1 MLQAPLPDTTASQ
14 SRGAPILPGRA
25 ASPVLTGPPGA
36 ASTTGIEASNAHTE
50 AQGIQNPSQR
60 GIFTQSLAE
69 LTPQVS
75 AEQRWLPPARHRC
88 NPAKEWGDLQPPWEG
103 QAMPPTL
110 PQGCCPSSCIS
121 AAQFSPT
128 KPPVGSNGVVVAR
141 GHRSPP
147 VRAAGGCSKKHSR
160 TGTSEHN
167 GNSRTHRQPRGAC
180 GIPKTQPRQLLQ
192 LHHEHCTQ
200 GGEKKLGRGRKS
212 SKGDALAGPKLLR
225 PEKRLFST
233 SSEAAQVKKKNK
245 LKIKMQ
251 MLFL

>member
-1 MLQAPLPDTTASQ
+1 MQEGAARNAPCCRGGLATSHLLPVKASSVIQAEILGVSSAWRASKVLQAPLPDTTASQ

-36 ASTTGIEASNAHTE
+36 AWTTGIEASNAHTE

-88 NPAKEWGDLQPPWEG
+88 SPAKEWGNLQPPWEG

-147 VRAAGGCSKKHSR
+147 VRAAGGCSKKQSR
-160 TGTSEHN
+160 TGMSER
-167 GNSRTHRQPRGAC
+167 NS
-180 GIPKTQPRQLLQ
+180 
-192 LHHEHCTQ
+192 
-200 GGEKKLGRGRKS
+200 
-212 SKGDALAGPKLLR
+212 
-225 PEKRLFST
+225 
-233 SSEAAQVKKKNK
+233 N
-245 LKIKMQ
+245 
-251 MLFL
+251 

>member
-36 ASTTGIEASNAHTE
+36 VWTTGIEASNAHTE

-160 TGTSEHN
+160 TGTSKHN